1 VASPKS
7 NSDDLQPAERE
18 LAEALTRVL
27 SKEPRSPDRSNC
39 PAPAVLR
46 QIATD
51 PAGFARTLG
60 CEIPRRHIG
69 RCLACSEDLA
79 RLQRELT
86 RRDTGDYLKRLR
98 QRFVLGLRLIFLKVR
113 FRKGQAR
120 SEE

>member
-1 VASPKS
+1 MASPKS

-27 SKEPRSPDRSNC
+27 RQEPTPPDRSNC

-51 PAGFARTLG
+51 PVAFARTPG

-79 RLQRELT
+79 RLRRELR

-113 FRKGQAR
+113 FRKDRAR

>member
-7 NSDDLQPAERE
+7 NPDGLQPAERE

-27 SKEPRSPDRSNC
+27 RKESRPPDRSNC

-51 PAGFARTLG
+51 PAGFACTPE
-60 CEIPRRHIG
+60 CEIPRRHVG

-79 RLQRELT
+79 RLRQELT
-86 RRDTGDYLKRLR
+86 RRDAAYYLKRLR

-113 FRKGQAR
+113 LPKNSA
-120 SEE
+120 

>member
-1 VASPKS
+1 MASPTS

-27 SKEPRSPDRSNC
+27 RKESRPPDRSNC

-51 PAGFARTLG
+51 PAGFARTPE

-69 RCLACSEDLA
+69 QCLACSEDLA
-79 RLQRELT
+79 RLRQELT
-86 RRDTGDYLKRLR
+86 RRNAAYYLKRLR
-98 QRFVLGLRLIFLKVR
+98 QGLSNGMRFFFLKVR
-113 FRKGQAR
+113 LRKNRAR
-120 SEE
+120 S